1 MLFVD
6 HPEDFRGLMPG
17 FLPLPLPG
25 SMAHQEG
32 LAPRPAC
39 PILVE
44 NLVKAVC
51 GAAPELF
58 EKGESRDTVMPG
70 LWDWWLL
77 ASRAAESQY
86 DILRRAI
93 DQDGP
98 LPGRV
103 VCLALEGAGFHGQQ
117 ERRWAVVR
125 GNLHLTV
132 GLPCDLEAASCGLA
146 LTMLPAVAVVD
157 ALGAL
162 DEGSSRLPGVG
173 IKWVN
178 DVLIQGRKVGG
189 VLTSA
194 RSVDGQIQSV
204 VLGIGLNVAVAPKIE
219 PTAFTPGVTC
229 LEDHIPMGGKGLG
242 TILAAV
248 LEALARRFEELASR
262 GPEPLLA
269 AYCQASVIL
278 GRQVEVRQEDGS
290 ARKGRVLGIGPDL
303 ALTLADSSLPV
314 TAGRLILLPG
324 DRP

>member
-6 HPEDFRGLMPG
+6 HPEDFRRLMPG
-17 FLPLPLPG
+17 FLPAPLSG
-25 SMAHQEG
+25 SMAPQEG
-32 LAPRPAC
+32 LALRPVC
-39 PILVE
+39 PALVE
-44 NLVKAVC
+44 NLVQAVC
-51 GAAPELF
+51 GAAPKSF
-58 EKGESRDTVMPG
+58 EKAESRGPVMSEF
-70 LWDWWLL
+70 WDWWFL
-77 ASRAAESQY
+77 ASRAPESQY
-86 DILRRAI
+86 DVLRRII

-98 LPGRV
+98 LPGPV
-103 VCLALEGAGFHGQQ
+103 VCLALEGAGCHGQQ
-117 ERRWAVVR
+117 ERRWAAVR

-132 GLPCDLEAASCGLA
+132 GLPCDLEAATCGLA

-162 DEGSSRLPGVG
+162 SEGFGQLPVVGV
-173 IKWVN
+173 KWVN

-194 RSVDGQIQSV
+194 RSVNGQVQSV

-219 PTAFTPGVTC
+219 PSAFTPGVTC
-229 LEDHIPMGGKGLG
+229 LEDHFPMGGKGLG

-248 LEALARRFEELASR
+248 LEALARRFDELATM

-269 AYCQASVIL
+269 AYRQASVIL

-290 ARKGRVLGIGPDL
+290 NRKGMVLGIGPDL
-303 ALTLADSSLPV
+303 ALTLSDSSLPV

-324 DRP
+324 DSS